1 MQQILSARGLS
12 LIKSYEDLRLSS
24 YRDSGGIWTIGYGHS
39 GEVRAGQT
47 ISELTA
53 LTLLQ
58 ADVMECEALLH
69 RIIEVPLNQG
79 QFDALVSFLFNVG
92 PGKAGVKSGLRYL
105 KSGSP
110 STLLRLLNAGRYQE
124 AAEQFPLW
132 AYAGGQ
138 RLPGLLRRRREEQRL
153 FLSEMRRVA

>member
-1 MQQILSARGLS
+1 MQQILSERGLS
-12 LIKSYEDLRLSS
+12 LIKGYEGLRLSS
-24 YRDSGGIWTIGYGHS
+24 YRDSGGIWTIGYGHT

-58 ADVMECEALLH
+58 ADVMECEALLY
-69 RIIEVPLNQG
+69 RIVEVPLNQG

-92 PGKAGVKSGLRYL
+92 PGKVGVKSGLRYL

-110 STLLRLLNAGRYQE
+110 STLLRLLNAGLYQE

-138 RLPGLLRRRREEQRL
+138 RLPGLLRRRREEQSL